1 MASSAAI
8 LSRSVLSL
16 VVNCCS
22 IDSTALASS
31 ARCARIAL
39 SRRAISVSFS
49 AIFLCCPDQWSSKWF
64 GKPYLGLAVWT
75 RNGWFVHVEN
85 PPLQYVL
92 LGPARPH
99 VEARPSMAVDQRT
112 AAILAA

>member
-39 SRRAISVSFS
+39 SLRAISASFS
-49 AIFLCCPDQWSSKWF
+49 AIFWCTGSVKEF
-64 GKPYLGLAVWT
+64 VIGKRYLGVAVRT
-75 RNGWFVHVEN
+75 GNRWFVHVES
-85 PPLQYVL
+85 PPYNACLAL
-92 LGPARPH
+92 LGRTRKPAH
-99 VEARPSMAVDQRT
+99 VWSLISARR
-112 AAILAA
+112 